1 MVTNQ
6 RTVLPVTANQTPP
19 FPGASED
26 ARSRRGCVRPLLGAQ
41 CGGEDQSE
49 ASIVTAN
56 ESSVFQVRIGD
67 KSYEEWLVASSS
79 RDKTLRVWS
88 EREGRCVHVI
98 KVISWYNLFILN
110 A

>member
-6 RTVLPVTANQTPP
+6 RTVFSVTANQSPS
-19 FPGASED
+19 FPGAAED
-26 ARSRRGCVRPLLGAQ
+26 ARSRRGRVRPLLGAQ

-49 ASIVTAN
+49 ASIVTAAN

-98 KVISWYNLFILN
+98 KVRNIL